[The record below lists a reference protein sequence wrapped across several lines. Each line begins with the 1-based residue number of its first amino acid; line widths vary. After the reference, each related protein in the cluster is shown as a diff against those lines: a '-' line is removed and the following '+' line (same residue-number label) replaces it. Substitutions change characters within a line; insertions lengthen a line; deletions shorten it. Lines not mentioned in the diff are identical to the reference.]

1 MEQNSKAF
9 PEDRILKAANDLR
22 KKLDR
27 PVVVAIDGGSGA
39 GKTTLATKLTAR
51 ANIAL
56 ITLDDFYQTRIPES
70 DWPHRTVEERLNGVF
85 DWERV
90 RRMALEPLRSGKPG
104 EWQAFDFVKGL
115 NDLGTYDLKDETT
128 KVDPAPIILI
138 EGAYSASPRLR
149 DLIDLAVLV
158 SVPSRIRHDRIE
170 HRERDSEDFL
180 DDWHAVWDEVESL
193 YFARVCPPASF
204 DILVPNWR

>member
-1 MEQNSKAF
+1 MVSSIGSASDAWPSNPFA
-9 PEDRILKAANDLR
+9 LANR
-22 KKLDR
+22 EN
-27 PVVVAIDGGSGA
+27 
-39 GKTTLATKLTAR
+39 GK
-51 ANIAL
+51 
-56 ITLDDFYQTRIPES
+56 
-70 DWPHRTVEERLNGVF
+70 
-85 DWERV
+85 
-90 RRMALEPLRSGKPG
+90 RSISSR
-104 EWQAFDFVKGL
+104 GL